1 MMNGEIYTMKKDQG
15 FRRFLRFFSALLALC
30 LLPAAVLAEAVV
42 EDFEITEKRE
52 YALPVDF
59 SPAPAPKAEGF
70 SESKDEAG
78 KKVRIYEDSTI
89 RVVLSETR
97 YYLTEKKDKTGTDIW
112 IADIVISDP
121 SQLRTA
127 SFDDSFDFSSIIN
140 GKRAREGKI
149 VTLAKHVNAVVA
161 INGDSVGAKEDKK
174 NFGLVLRQG
183 QLIQNHLDDKGNYRM
198 DLLIIDE
205 NGDFHGIHAAE
216 AGDMEDPYTFEGKKV
231 LDIFSFGP
239 ILVENGEAVEDY
251 QGVDRSAK
259 KKDGCWMNMRSDEDA
274 QRIAICQVGPLHYL
288 LVASANDHGNTGLTM
303 RQFADF
309 LVSQGVQFAYNMDG
323 GVSSVLYYHG
333 AGKVNLKSVKQG
345 RNLWDIIYFASA
357 EK

>member
-1 MMNGEIYTMKKDQG
+1 MKKDQG
-15 FRRFLRFFSALLALC
+15 FCRFLRFFSVLLALC

-42 EDFEITEKRE
+42 EDIEITEPRE

-112 IADIVISDP
+112 MADILITDP

-127 SFDDSFDFSSIIN
+127 SFDDGYNFVSKRRQ
-140 GKRAREGKI
+140 GKVVE
-149 VTLAKHVNAVVA
+149 LAKSVNAIVA
-161 INGDSVGAKEDKK
+161 LNGDSWGAKEEKH
-174 NFGLVLRQG
+174 NFGIVLRQG
-183 QLIQNHLDDKGNYRM
+183 QLIESRLDEKGNYRM

-216 AGDMEDPYTFEGKKV
+216 AGDLDDPYTFEGKKV

-259 KKDGCWMNMRSDEDA
+259 KKDGFWMNMRSEEDA
-274 QRIAICQVGPLHYL
+274 QRIAVCQVGPLHYM
-288 LVASANDHGNTGLTM
+288 LVASANDHGNTGLTL

-309 LVSQGVQFAYNMDG
+309 LVSQGVQFAYNLDG
-323 GVSSVLYYHG
+323 GVSSVLYFHG

-345 RNLWDIIYFASA
+345 RSLWDIIYFATA
-357 EK
+357 EKE

>member
-1 MMNGEIYTMKKDQG
+1 MKKDQG
-15 FRRFLRFFSALLALC
+15 FCRFLRFFSVLLALC

-42 EDFEITEKRE
+42 EDIEITEPRE

-112 IADIVISDP
+112 MADIVITDP

-127 SFDDSFDFSSIIN
+127 SFDDGYNFVSKRRQ
-140 GKRAREGKI
+140 GKVVE
-149 VTLAKHVNAVVA
+149 LAKSVNAIVA
-161 INGDSVGAKEDKK
+161 LNGDSWGAKEEKH
-174 NFGLVLRQG
+174 NFGIVLRQG
-183 QLIQNHLDDKGNYRM
+183 QLIESRLDEKGNYRM

-216 AGDMEDPYTFEGKKV
+216 AGDLDDPYTFEGKKV

-251 QGVDRSAK
+251 RGVDRSAK
-259 KKDGCWMNMRSDEDA
+259 KKDGFWMNMRSEEDA
-274 QRIAICQVGPLHYL
+274 QRIAVCQVGPLHYM
-288 LVASANDHGNTGLTM
+288 LVASANDHGNTGLTL

-309 LVSQGVQFAYNMDG
+309 LVAQGVQFAYNLDG
-323 GVSSVLYYHG
+323 GVSSVLYFHG

-345 RNLWDIIYFASA
+345 RSLWDIIYFATA
-357 EK
+357 EKE

>member
-1 MMNGEIYTMKKDQG
+1 MKKDQG

-30 LLPAAVLAEAVV
+30 LLPAAGLAEAVV
-42 EDFEITEKRE
+42 EDVEVTGPLE
-52 YALPVDF
+52 YALPIDF
-59 SPAPAPKAEGF
+59 SPAPAPKEEGF

-112 IADIVISDP
+112 MADIVITDP

-127 SFDDSFDFSSIIN
+127 SFDDGYNFVSKRRQ
-140 GKRAREGKI
+140 GKVVE
-149 VTLAKHVNAVVA
+149 LAKSVHAVVA
-161 INGDSVGAKEDKK
+161 LNGDSWGAKEEKH
-174 NFGLVLRQG
+174 NFGVVFRQG
-183 QLIQNHLDDKGNYRM
+183 QLIENRLDEKGNYRM

-216 AGDMEDPYTFEGKKV
+216 AGDLDDPYTFDGKKV

-259 KKDGCWMNMRSDEDA
+259 KKDGYWMNMRSDEDA
-274 QRIAICQVGPLHYL
+274 QRIAVCQVGPLHYM
-288 LVASANDHGNTGLTM
+288 LVASANDHGNTGLTL

-309 LVSQGVQFAYNMDG
+309 LAAQGVQFAYNLDG

-345 RNLWDIIYFASA
+345 RSLWDIIYFASA
-357 EK
+357 EKE

>member
-15 FRRFLRFFSALLALC
+15 FRRFLRFFSVLLALC
-30 LLPAAVLAEAVV
+30 LLPAAVLTEAVV
-42 EDFEITEKRE
+42 EDIEITEPRE
-52 YALPVDF
+52 YVLPVDF

-112 IADIVISDP
+112 MADIVITDP

-127 SFDDSFDFSSIIN
+127 SFDDGYNFVSKRRQ
-140 GKRAREGKI
+140 GKVVE
-149 VTLAKHVNAVVA
+149 LAKSVNAIVA
-161 INGDSVGAKEDKK
+161 LNGDSWGAKEEKH
-174 NFGLVLRQG
+174 NFGIVLRQG
-183 QLIQNHLDDKGNYRM
+183 QLIESRLDEKGNYRM

-216 AGDMEDPYTFEGKKV
+216 AGDLDDPYTFEGKKV

-259 KKDGCWMNMRSDEDA
+259 KKDGFWMNMRSEEDA
-274 QRIAICQVGPLHYL
+274 QRIAVCQVGPLHYM
-288 LVASANDHGNTGLTM
+288 LVASANDHGNTGLTLH
-303 RQFADF
+303 QFADF
-309 LVSQGVQFAYNMDG
+309 LVSQGVQFAYNLDG
-323 GVSSVLYYHG
+323 GVSSVLYFHG

-345 RNLWDIIYFASA
+345 RSLWDIIYFATA
-357 EK
+357 EKE

>member
-1 MMNGEIYTMKKDQG
+1 MKKDQG
-15 FRRFLRFFSALLALC
+15 FCRFLRFFSVLLALC

-42 EDFEITEKRE
+42 EDIEITEPRE

-112 IADIVISDP
+112 MADIVITDP

-127 SFDDSFDFSSIIN
+127 SFDDGYNFVSKRRQ
-140 GKRAREGKI
+140 GKVVE
-149 VTLAKHVNAVVA
+149 LAKSVNAIVA
-161 INGDSVGAKEDKK
+161 LNGDSWGAKEEKH
-174 NFGLVLRQG
+174 NFGIVLRQG
-183 QLIQNHLDDKGNYRM
+183 QLIESRLDEKGNYRM

-216 AGDMEDPYTFEGKKV
+216 AGDLDDPYTFEGKKV

-259 KKDGCWMNMRSDEDA
+259 KKDGFWMNMRSEEDA
-274 QRIAICQVGPLHYL
+274 QRIAVCQVGPLHYM
-288 LVASANDHGNTGLTM
+288 LVASANDHGNTGLTQ

-309 LVSQGVQFAYNMDG
+309 LVSQGVQFAYNLDG
-323 GVSSVLYYHG
+323 GVSSVLYFHG

-345 RNLWDIIYFASA
+345 RSLWDIIYFATA
-357 EK
+357 EKE

>member
-1 MMNGEIYTMKKDQG
+1 MKKDQG
-15 FRRFLRFFSALLALC
+15 FRRFLRFFSVLLALC

-42 EDFEITEKRE
+42 EDIEITEPRE
-52 YALPVDF
+52 YILPVDF

-112 IADIVISDP
+112 MADIVITDP

-127 SFDDSFDFSSIIN
+127 SFDDGYNFVSKRRQ
-140 GKRAREGKI
+140 GKVVE
-149 VTLAKHVNAVVA
+149 LAKSVNAIVA
-161 INGDSVGAKEDKK
+161 LNGDSWGAKEEKH
-174 NFGLVLRQG
+174 NFGVVLRQG
-183 QLIQNHLDDKGNYRM
+183 QLIESRLDEKGNYRM

-216 AGDMEDPYTFEGKKV
+216 AGDLDDPYNFEGKKV

-259 KKDGCWMNMRSDEDA
+259 KKDGFWMNMRSEEDA
-274 QRIAICQVGPLHYL
+274 QRIAVCQVGPLHYM
-288 LVASANDHGNTGLTM
+288 LVASANDHGNTGLTL

-309 LVSQGVQFAYNMDG
+309 LVSQGVQFAYNLDG
-323 GVSSVLYYHG
+323 GVSSVLYFHG

-345 RNLWDIIYFASA
+345 RSLWDIIYFASA
-357 EK
+357 EKE

>member
-1 MMNGEIYTMKKDQG
+1 V
-15 FRRFLRFFSALLALC
+15 LLALC
-30 LLPAAVLAEAVV
+30 LLPAAVLTEAVV
-42 EDFEITEKRE
+42 EDIEITEPRE
-52 YALPVDF
+52 YVLPVDF

-112 IADIVISDP
+112 MADIVITDP

-127 SFDDSFDFSSIIN
+127 SFDDGYNFVSKRRQ
-140 GKRAREGKI
+140 GKVVE
-149 VTLAKHVNAVVA
+149 LAKSVNAIVA
-161 INGDSVGAKEDKK
+161 LNGDSWGAKEEKH
-174 NFGLVLRQG
+174 NFGIVLRQG
-183 QLIQNHLDDKGNYRM
+183 QLIESRLDEKGNYRM

-216 AGDMEDPYTFEGKKV
+216 AGDLDDPYTFEGKKV

-259 KKDGCWMNMRSDEDA
+259 KKDGFWMNMRSEEDA
-274 QRIAICQVGPLHYL
+274 QRIAVCQVGPLHYM
-288 LVASANDHGNTGLTM
+288 LVASANDHGNTGLTL

-309 LVSQGVQFAYNMDG
+309 LVSQGVQFAYNLDG
-323 GVSSVLYYHG
+323 GVSSVLYFHG

-345 RNLWDIIYFASA
+345 RSLWDIIYFATA
-357 EK
+357 EKE

>member
-1 MMNGEIYTMKKDQG
+1 MNVEIYVMKKDQV
-15 FRRFLRFFSALLALC
+15 FRRFLRSFSALLAMC
-30 LLPAAVLAEAVV
+30 LLPAAGLAEVTV
-42 EDFEITEKRE
+42 EDVEIAEPRE
-52 YALPVDF
+52 YVLPIDF

-112 IADIVISDP
+112 MADIVITDP

-127 SFDDSFDFSSIIN
+127 SFDDGYNFVSKRRQ
-140 GKRAREGKI
+140 GKVVE
-149 VTLAKHVNAVVA
+149 LAKSVHAVVA
-161 INGDSVGAKEDKK
+161 LNGDSWGAKEEKH
-174 NFGLVLRQG
+174 NFGVVFRQG
-183 QLIQNHLDDKGNYRM
+183 QLIENRLDEKGNYRM

-205 NGDFHGIHAAE
+205 NGDFHGIHAAQ
-216 AGDMEDPYTFEGKKV
+216 AGDLDDPYTFEGKKV
-231 LDIFSFGP
+231 LNIFSFGP
-239 ILVENGEAVEDY
+239 ILVENGEAVDDY

-259 KKDGCWMNMRSDEDA
+259 KKDGYGMNMRSDEDA
-274 QRIAICQVGPLHYL
+274 QRIAVCQVGPLHYM
-288 LVASANDHGNTGLTM
+288 LVASANDHGNTGLTL

-309 LVSQGVQFAYNMDG
+309 LAAQGVQFAYNLDG

-345 RNLWDIIYFASA
+345 RSLWDIIYFASA
-357 EK
+357 EKE

>member
-1 MMNGEIYTMKKDQG
+1 MKKDQG
-15 FRRFLRFFSALLALC
+15 FCRFLRFFSVLLALC

-42 EDFEITEKRE
+42 EDIEITEPRE

-112 IADIVISDP
+112 MADIVITDP

-127 SFDDSFDFSSIIN
+127 SFDDGYNFVSKRRQ
-140 GKRAREGKI
+140 GKVVE
-149 VTLAKHVNAVVA
+149 LAKSVNAIVA
-161 INGDSVGAKEDKK
+161 LNGDSWGAKEEKH
-174 NFGLVLRQG
+174 NFGIVLRQG
-183 QLIQNHLDDKGNYRM
+183 QLIESRLDEKGNYRM

-216 AGDMEDPYTFEGKKV
+216 AGDLDDPYTFEGKKV

-251 QGVDRSAK
+251 RGVDRSAK
-259 KKDGCWMNMRSDEDA
+259 KKDGFWMNMRSEEDA
-274 QRIAICQVGPLHYL
+274 QRIAICQVGPLHYM
-288 LVASANDHGNTGLTM
+288 LVASANDHGNTGLTL

-309 LVSQGVQFAYNMDG
+309 LVAQGVQFAYNLDG
-323 GVSSVLYYHG
+323 GVSSVLYFHG

-345 RNLWDIIYFASA
+345 RSLWDIIYFATA
-357 EK
+357 EKE

>member
-15 FRRFLRFFSALLALC
+15 FRRFLRFFSVLLALC

-42 EDFEITEKRE
+42 EDIEITEPRE
-52 YALPVDF
+52 YVLPVDF

-112 IADIVISDP
+112 MADIVITDP

-127 SFDDSFDFSSIIN
+127 SFDDGYNFVSKRRQ
-140 GKRAREGKI
+140 GKVVE
-149 VTLAKHVNAVVA
+149 LAKSVNAIVA
-161 INGDSVGAKEDKK
+161 LNGDSWGAKEEKH
-174 NFGLVLRQG
+174 NFGVVLRQG
-183 QLIQNHLDDKGNYRM
+183 QLIESRLDEKGNYRM

-216 AGDMEDPYTFEGKKV
+216 AGDLDDPYAFEGKKV

-251 QGVDRSAK
+251 RGVDRSAK
-259 KKDGCWMNMRSDEDA
+259 KKDGFWMNMRSDEDA
-274 QRIAICQVGPLHYL
+274 QRIAVCQIGPLHYM
-288 LVASANDHGNTGLTM
+288 LVASANDHGNTGLTL

-309 LVSQGVQFAYNMDG
+309 LAAQGVQFAYNLDG

-345 RNLWDIIYFASA
+345 RSLWDIIYFASV
-357 EK
+357 EKE

>member
-1 MMNGEIYTMKKDQG
+1 MMNGEICTMKKDQG
-15 FRRFLRFFSALLALC
+15 FCRFLRFFSVLLALC

-42 EDFEITEKRE
+42 EDIEITEPRE

-112 IADIVISDP
+112 MADIVITDP

-127 SFDDSFDFSSIIN
+127 SFDDGYNFVSKRRQ
-140 GKRAREGKI
+140 GKVVE
-149 VTLAKHVNAVVA
+149 LAKSVNAIVA
-161 INGDSVGAKEDKK
+161 LNGDSWGAKEEKH
-174 NFGLVLRQG
+174 NFGIVLRQG
-183 QLIQNHLDDKGNYRM
+183 QLIESRLDEKGNYRM

-216 AGDMEDPYTFEGKKV
+216 AGDLDDPYTFEGKKV

-251 QGVDRSAK
+251 RGVDRSAK
-259 KKDGCWMNMRSDEDA
+259 KKDGFWMNMRSEEDA
-274 QRIAICQVGPLHYL
+274 QRIAICQVGPLHYM
-288 LVASANDHGNTGLTM
+288 LVASANDHGNTGLTL

-309 LVSQGVQFAYNMDG
+309 LVAQGVQFAYNLDG
-323 GVSSVLYYHG
+323 GVSSVLYFHG

-345 RNLWDIIYFASA
+345 RSLWDIIYFATA
-357 EK
+357 EKE

>member
-1 MMNGEIYTMKKDQG
+1 MKKDQG
-15 FRRFLRFFSALLALC
+15 FRRFLRFFSVLLALC

-42 EDFEITEKRE
+42 EDIEITEPRE

-112 IADIVISDP
+112 MADIVITDP

-127 SFDDSFDFSSIIN
+127 SFDDGYNFVSKRRQ
-140 GKRAREGKI
+140 GKVVE
-149 VTLAKHVNAVVA
+149 LAKSVNAIVA
-161 INGDSVGAKEDKK
+161 LNGDSWGAKEEKH
-174 NFGLVLRQG
+174 NFGIVLRQG
-183 QLIQNHLDDKGNYRM
+183 QLIESRLDEKGNYRM

-216 AGDMEDPYTFEGKKV
+216 AGDLDDPYTFEGKKV

-251 QGVDRSAK
+251 RGVDRSAK
-259 KKDGCWMNMRSDEDA
+259 KKDGFWMNRRSEEDA
-274 QRIAICQVGPLHYL
+274 QRIAVCQVGPLHYM
-288 LVASANDHGNTGLTM
+288 LVASANDHGNTGLTL

-309 LVSQGVQFAYNMDG
+309 LVSQGVQFAYNLDG
-323 GVSSVLYYHG
+323 GVSSVLYFHG

-345 RNLWDIIYFASA
+345 RSLWDIIYFATA
-357 EK
+357 EKE

>member
-1 MMNGEIYTMKKDQG
+1 MKKDQG
-15 FRRFLRFFSALLALC
+15 FRRFLRFFSVLLALC

-42 EDFEITEKRE
+42 EDIEITEPRE

-112 IADIVISDP
+112 MADIVITDP

-127 SFDDSFDFSSIIN
+127 SFDDGYNFVSKRRQ
-140 GKRAREGKI
+140 GKVVE
-149 VTLAKHVNAVVA
+149 LAKSVNAIVA
-161 INGDSVGAKEDKK
+161 LNGDSWGAKEEKH
-174 NFGLVLRQG
+174 NFGIVLRQG
-183 QLIQNHLDDKGNYRM
+183 QLIESRLDEKGNYRM

-216 AGDMEDPYTFEGKKV
+216 AGDLDDPYTFEGKKV

-251 QGVDRSAK
+251 RGVDRSAK
-259 KKDGCWMNMRSDEDA
+259 KKDGFWMNMRSEEDA
-274 QRIAICQVGPLHYL
+274 QRIAVCQVGPLHYM
-288 LVASANDHGNTGLTM
+288 LVASANDHGNTGLTL

-309 LVSQGVQFAYNMDG
+309 LVSQGVQFAYNLDG
-323 GVSSVLYYHG
+323 GVSSVLYFHG

-345 RNLWDIIYFASA
+345 RSLWDIIYFATA
-357 EK
+357 EKE